1 MAKSHKPRKHRVA
14 PRRMNGDDRAAE
26 SSAVDVLSPEEFR
39 AFKRQLVN
47 DMVKGINDI
56 FNENTARVG
65 VSIMLWDAEQPS
77 GGITYGSNQPR
88 EVALQVWTAFRERSE
103 RDESS
108 DRVPQ

>member
-14 PRRMNGDDRAAE
+14 PPKHMNGDHAGEAN
-26 SSAVDVLSPEEFR
+26 SVDVLSPEEFR

-47 DMVKGINDI
+47 DMVKGINTV

-65 VSIMLWDAEQPS
+65 VSIMLWDADQPS

-108 DRVPQ
+108 DRVSE